1 MMIGPTVAVAAL
13 AFADSGGMGGMSGRK
28 MGGSGMF
35 DIADHRS
42 VFVTGLGMG
51 GMMVGSGGLERGL
64 SAIALAPGEEAVR
77 IERTVPHSPQVKR
90 ELGLIARV
98 VAKFAI
104 NAVRHN
110 PRKPKSVSGAESGSS
125 ANLKT
130 APRSRLQFH
139 SLRKWGVE
147 KINEKPHEKWSTSH
161 DTKRK
166 GRDQGFGCRGRS

>member
-1 MMIGPTVAVAAL
+1 MKRKWMMIGPTVAVAAL

-104 NAVRHN
+104 NAIRHN
-110 PRKPKSVSGAESGSS
+110 PAETEVRIG
-125 ANLKT
+125 
-130 APRSRLQFH
+130 
-139 SLRKWGVE
+139 
-147 KINEKPHEKWSTSH
+147 
-161 DTKRK
+161 
-166 GRDQGFGCRGRS
+166 GRIWIERESENGTTFTFAIPQPQEMGRGEDQRETTREMEYQS